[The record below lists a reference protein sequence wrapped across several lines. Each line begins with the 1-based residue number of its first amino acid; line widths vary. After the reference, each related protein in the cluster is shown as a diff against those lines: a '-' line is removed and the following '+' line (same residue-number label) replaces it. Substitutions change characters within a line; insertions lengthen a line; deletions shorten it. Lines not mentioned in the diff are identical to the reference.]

1 MKLVLCDPHTMFMD
15 ALNAGLAR
23 RGHLV
28 VANSDDADELVEL
41 VTHHEPDVCVIDLN
55 PDNGSLLETAAR
67 IREGAPG
74 VRVVLLTGE
83 AGEDVWMAF
92 ETGLVDGVVNKACDI
107 TVLNRAIE
115 RVMAG
120 ERVLERFTRPPVNR
134 SGTPGLTRLSSRERA
149 VVSLLVSGAST
160 EEMAVELGV
169 STQTVRTHVQSV
181 LRKFCVNSRSR
192 AVSIAVDLGAVTID
206 ASEVDGWPVVADREV
221 LMRGAVWERPVD
233 VLLVDDH
240 RVFAEALASRLQAEQ
255 GIEHIDIACSLSEA
269 RAYIHR
275 SCPDLIMLDYQL
287 DDEAGTDLLA
297 DLDGL
302 PDRPNVLMLS
312 GHDRAQ
318 LAVQAFEAGAHG
330 WVSKTAPFETLMF
343 AAAEVAHGR
352 MYLARASLKPVLH
365 YLLQQSTSQSEPSFV
380 DDLSARQ
387 TEVLRCVV
395 SGMSRAECAQ
405 RLNLSVH
412 TVRTHVQQLL
422 KRAEVH
428 STLALASRA
437 RGLGVRGIDDPVV
450 PLGMAR

>member
-1 MKLVLCDPHTMFMD
+1 MRLVLCDPHTMFMD

-28 VANSDDADELVEL
+28 VADSDDPDEVVDLV
-41 VTHHEPDVCVIDLN
+41 VQHEPDVCVLDPG
-55 PDNGSLLETAAR
+55 PDSGTVVETAAQV
-67 IREGAPG
+67 RERAPG
-74 VRVVLLTGE
+74 VKVVLLTGE
-83 AGEDVWMAF
+83 ATEDVWLAF
-92 ETGLVDGVVNKACDI
+92 ETGLVAGVVNKACDI
-107 TVLNRAIE
+107 GVLNRAIE
-115 RVMAG
+115 RVVAG
-120 ERVLERFTRPPVNR
+120 ERVLERFTRPAVARTAGP
-134 SGTPGLTRLSSRERA
+134 PGLTRLSSRERA

-160 EEMAVELGV
+160 EEMASELGV

-206 ASEVDGWPVVADREV
+206 ASDTDGWPVLADREV
-221 LMRGAVWERPVD
+221 LTRGPVWERPVK

-240 RVFAEALASRLQAEQ
+240 RIFAEALASRLQAEQ
-255 GIEHIDIACSLSEA
+255 SIDRIDIACSLSEA

-275 SCPDLIMLDYQL
+275 SCPDLVLLDFQL
-287 DDEAGTDLLA
+287 ADEVGLDLLA
-297 DLDGL
+297 DLDRL
-302 PDRPNVLMLS
+302 PERPFVLMLS
-312 GHDRAQ
+312 GNDRAQ
-318 LAVQAFEAGAHG
+318 LAVQAFEAGAQG

-343 AAAEVAHGR
+343 AAGEVVHGR

-365 YLLQQSTSQSEPSFV
+365 YLLQQGTSKAEPSFV

-395 SGMSRAECAQ
+395 SGMSRAECAE

-422 KRAEVH
+422 KRADVH

-437 RGLGVRGIDDPVV
+437 RGLGVRGIDDQVAAV
-450 PLGMAR
+450 R